1 MLRGWGCQLGR
12 WGGAVERR
20 GQERGGPTYSPA
32 MTLGALPQRRRY
44 WLLRGAR
51 FEGQVEEEGRASV
64 GRGRSASRESVAID

>member
-1 MLRGWGCQLGR
+1 VSVGEGGGR
-12 WGGAVERR
+12 LSVGDRKG
-20 GQERGGPTYSPA
+20 GGPTYSPA

-51 FEGQVEEEGRASV
+51 FEGEVEEEGRASV